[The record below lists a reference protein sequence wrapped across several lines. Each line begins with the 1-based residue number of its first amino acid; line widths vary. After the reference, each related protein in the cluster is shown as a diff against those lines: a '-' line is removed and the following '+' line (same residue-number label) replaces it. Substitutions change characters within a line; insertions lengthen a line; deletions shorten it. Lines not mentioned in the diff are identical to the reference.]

1 MRFVHSSRINS
12 YKLLKGLQQLED
24 SVETSVSYFLCNRQP
39 SSSLIMITLL
49 MQHFFSKKVFKM
61 KVGELSLTLVTV
73 FFLAMRTSIQLVVIK
88 IQISASGSTPTRW
101 QRKCNIW
108 HCLGKHPFGYS
119 QKCHLKVTFY
129 YLSKCPLAHNSIL
142 QEFDNMLGLY
152 IKFPESMSW
161 RDLAKISLLQWS
173 CQLKYLRIQTAL
185 VNVCNA
191 LATPI

>member
-1 MRFVHSSRINS
+1 M
-12 YKLLKGLQQLED
+12 
-24 SVETSVSYFLCNRQP
+24 SYFLCNRQP

-49 MQHFFSKKVFKM
+49 MQHFLQEHIEESWRTFSD
-61 KVGELSLTLVTV
+61 GI
-73 FFLAMRTSIQLVVIK
+73 FLAIRTSIQLAVIK

-119 QKCHLKVTFY
+119 QKCPLKVTFY

-152 IKFPESMSW
+152 MKFPEGMSW
-161 RDLAKISLLQWS
+161 RDLENQSFQWS
-173 CQLKYLRIQTAL
+173 CQVFKNTNSTGKCMQCFGHT
-185 VNVCNA
+185 N
-191 LATPI
+191 